1 MIKEKLETTDLY
13 SVNENEFETDRE
25 FKAFLIA
32 FSYAD
37 GSKTYK
43 EVEKGLNQLKY
54 RFTQVKGN
62 GKITMVLNDISGEEK
77 HYKYVC

>member
-1 MIKEKLETTDLY
+1 MIKETLEVTDLY
-13 SVNENEFETDRE
+13 SLGENSFDSERE
-25 FKAFLIA
+25 FRAFLIA
-32 FSYAD
+32 SSYAD

-43 EVEKGLNQLKY
+43 EVESALNRLKY

-62 GKITMVLNDISGEEK
+62 GKITMILNDTSGEEK